1 MARAVLLVSLVLI
14 VCGCAA
20 VYPPVETTPAPAAT
34 PPPETSGGVPAT
46 APAPAPAARGARV
59 VLLGADD
66 PEYEALVGEN
76 GNRSMPDAP
85 ERLVVLKDGGVVADL
100 GIRMVPTEEQATAPV
115 QESVALADDGSSAV
129 VVRLERKP
137 GAREQMTVTWLP
149 AEDPS
154 KAWKKPLKPGN
165 RVPLALPIPR
175 GRGLVLVSEVPD
187 AGNDVRVYDVKGTE
201 VYRMA
206 GSPERVI
213 ELRATDSGRFVAADL
228 AYATGLTSPGDRAIW
243 IYDVVSRTA
252 WTHPWKYGDDDEV
265 TAWKLLEDGTLE
277 TDSAEHRFIFG
288 PGNRLVDR
296 KKRQL

>member
-1 MARAVLLVSLVLI
+1 MPTSTRAVLLLLLCST
-14 VCGCAA
+14 GCAA
-20 VYPPVETTPAPAAT
+20 VYPPVETTPAPAAA
-34 PPPETSGGVPAT
+34 PASETEGG
-46 APAPAPAARGARV
+46 APAPAPAARGSRI

-66 PEYEALVGEN
+66 PEYDALVGEN
-76 GNRSMPDAP
+76 GDRSTPDAP

-100 GIRMVPTEEQATAPV
+100 GIRTVPTDEQAAAPV
-115 QESVALADDGSSAV
+115 QERVALADDGSSAV
-129 VVRLERKP
+129 IVRLERKT
-137 GAREQMTVTWLP
+137 GAREQTTVTWLP
-149 AEDPS
+149 AVDPS

-165 RVPLALPIPR
+165 HVPLALPIPR

-187 AGNDVRVYDVKGTE
+187 APNDVRVYDVKGAE

-213 ELRATDSGRFVAADL
+213 ELRSSDSGRFVAADL
-228 AYATGLTSPGDRAIW
+228 AYVTEKTSPGDRAIW
-243 IYDVVSRTA
+243 IYDVASRTA

-265 TAWKLLEDGTLE
+265 ADWQLLEDGTLQ
-277 TDSAEHRFIFG
+277 TDSAEHRIIYG